1 MSRDNNIIDYLR
13 LVKQAQLGD
22 EKSMARL
29 TELVE
34 PNLSAYIYRLTM
46 DYNLVPDLLQET
58 QLEMVKSLKRLKFE
72 SASRFWA
79 WLYRT
84 ALGKVQ
90 LEFRHRKRRKEI
102 QMSTLDKE
110 DLSRDKEDLSR
121 FTSPHYDNRL
131 NHMIRNE
138 LSDSVFEAMSKL
150 KFRHRTILTLRCFQ
164 QMPYSEIASTM
175 GGSEL
180 QARALFFRA
189 KHSLKRQ
196 LSKSGFG
203 KKWLLMALAS
213 FARRTM
219 PAEASSATVTV
230 TAASTKVGPVATLI
244 GAAGT
249 KLGIAAATVITTTAL
264 TLGGITA
271 ITNSK
276 PIHETTT
283 VVDSNLVTR
292 NTFTAQ
298 AKELVSTMQM
308 AADTAANGDKR
319 YEVIIDL
326 REQSYTLRD
335 ITSADLAHVREEE
348 IILKKEFGDNCRIVY
363 VLFDDFAWTDIG
375 RAKFRAAD
383 IGWQFG
389 GKVILLDVE
398 QDGQEYSVLVE
409 RNGTVSLKKGDV
421 ELLDK
426 AKNAKPAFF
435 WREEL

>member
-1 MSRDNNIIDYLR
+1 
-13 LVKQAQLGD
+13 D

-58 QLEMVKSLKRLKFE
+58 LLEMVKSLKRLKLE
-72 SASRFWA
+72 SATRFWA

-90 LEFRHRKRRKEI
+90 LEFRDRKRRKEI
-102 QMSTLDKE
+102 QMSALA
-110 DLSRDKEDLSR
+110 KEDLSR

-175 GGSEL
+175 GCSEL
-180 QARALFFRA
+180 QARALLFRA

-196 LSKSGFG
+196 LSKHGFG

-213 FARRTM
+213 FASRTM

-249 KLGIAAATVITTTAL
+249 KLGIAIATVITTTAL

-271 ITNSK
+271 LANSK

-283 VVDSNLVTR
+283 VVDSNPVTR

-298 AKELVSTMQM
+298 AQELVSTMQM
-308 AADTAANGDKR
+308 AADATANSDKR

-326 REQSYTLRD
+326 REQNYTLRD
-335 ITSADLAHVREEE
+335 ITSADLAHVQAEE
-348 IILKKEFGDNCRIVY
+348 IILKKEFGENCRIVY
-363 VLFDDFAWTDIG
+363 VLFDDSAWTDKG
-375 RAKFRAAD
+375 RAKFRVAD
-383 IGWQFG
+383 TGWQFG

-409 RNGTVSLKKGDV
+409 RNGNVSLKKGDV
-421 ELLDK
+421 EL
-426 AKNAKPAFF
+426 
-435 WREEL
+435 

>member
-1 MSRDNNIIDYLR
+1 MSCDNNIIDYLR

-58 QLEMVKSLKRLKFE
+58 RLEMVKSLKRLKFE

-90 LEFRHRKRRKEI
+90 LEFRDRKRRKEI
-102 QMSTLDKE
+102 QMSTL
-110 DLSRDKEDLSR
+110 DKEDLSR

-175 GGSEL
+175 GCSEL
-180 QARALFFRA
+180 RARALFFRA

-196 LSKSGFG
+196 LSKYGFG

-249 KLGIAAATVITTTAL
+249 KLGIATATVITTTAL

-283 VVDSNLVTR
+283 VVDSNPVTR

-298 AKELVSTMQM
+298 AQELVSTMQM
-308 AADTAANGDKR
+308 AADTAANSDKR
-319 YEVIIDL
+319 YEVIINL

-363 VLFDDFAWTDIG
+363 VLFDDLAWTDKG

-426 AKNAKPAFF
+426 AKNAKPSFF